1 MPRSSRVRQK
11 LNQRVGAKPTKPVPQ
26 DSEPGPR
33 WLEAPEDHDYTAA
46 RDYLGLL
53 FLPHVADGFVDQ
65 LREGVHASSYKAKD
79 ILRASGLP
87 LLPADN
93 VHVAKDL
100 NKVAAGKSLS
110 PILLVSGAYTLSHS
124 LVIADGYHRVC
135 ASYHLDEN
143 EDIPCRIV

>member
-1 MPRSSRVRQK
+1 MPQ
-11 LNQRVGAKPTKPVPQ
+11 QRVGAKPAPKPVADPETQ
-26 DSEPGPR
+26 PR
-33 WLEAPEDHDYTAA
+33 WLESPEDHDYQAA
-46 RDYLGLL
+46 REYLGLL
-53 FLPHVADGFVDQ
+53 FLPHVADGLVDQ

-110 PILLVSGAYTLSHS
+110 PILLISGAYTHSHN
-124 LVIADGYHRVC
+124 LVVADGYHRVC